1 VLQNTHEIFFSLY
14 QHIYRYNREA
24 RVIQST
30 RRTQG
35 SIPVKLPIVVDDP
48 EANNPADV
56 LVDLPEGLHIRIVLV
71 GCGFEHDLDHLL
83 GQDANRQKNYSALY
97 LMKCIDCH

>member
-1 VLQNTHEIFFSLY
+1 LFSLY
-14 QHIYRYNREA
+14 QHIYRCHKEA

-35 SIPVKLPIVVDDP
+35 SIPVNLPIVVDDP

-56 LVDLPEGLHIRIVLV
+56 LGDLPEGLHLRLCIYACNYSINVLV
-71 GCGFEHDLDHLL
+71 GCGFEHNLDHLL
-83 GQDANRQKNYSALY
+83 GQDANRQKN
-97 LMKCIDCH
+97 